1 MYIKEKFITKL
12 TFVDFTQCKF
22 KVILIKGKE
31 ECSLSIEKKKFK
43 DTGIRLLKK
52 GQKGLV
58 HAIFSRFGII
68 IMLFALQ
75 VVLFLSALLWF
86 QSFMSGLYFGGTA
99 LGVLVSIY
107 ILNTRSDA
115 SAKLTW
121 IILVM
126 SLPVFGTLLYLYT
139 EFEVGHRSLRKRVRQ
154 VVDLTKDKVPQEPN
168 VINDFREK
176 DAGAAEVASYLG
188 RVGSFP
194 VFDQTDVL
202 YFPLGEGIFEEMLT
216 QLEKARHYIFLE
228 YFIIDEGIMWGKILE
243 ILARK
248 VSEGVDVRVMY
259 DGTNEFTTLPRN
271 YPKLLKELGI
281 RCKVFAPL
289 SPFIST
295 HYNYRDHRKIMV
307 IDGNTAFTGGVNFA
321 DRYINKE
328 KTYGHWKDTAVMLKG
343 KAVREFTLMFLQMW
357 NIDEKE
363 LDFEPYLS
371 FPTLPP
377 ENSKG
382 FVIPYGDC
390 PLDKDK
396 VGEMVYMDILNRAK
410 KYVHIMTPY
419 LILDGEMETAI
430 CFAAERGVEVKIILP
445 GIPDKPTAYSL
456 AKSHYAALMDSGVQ
470 IYEYEPGFV
479 HAKSFVA
486 DDIEGVVGTINLDYR
501 SLYHHFECAAY
512 CYDTSCIADIE
523 NDFNETLKKCRRVTK
538 KTIWKKYPHLRFVSF
553 FVKIIAPLL

>member
-1 MYIKEKFITKL
+1 M
-12 TFVDFTQCKF
+12 
-22 KVILIKGKE
+22 
-31 ECSLSIEKKKFK
+31 SIERKKIK
-43 DTGIRLLKK
+43 DTGLRLLKK
-52 GQKGLV
+52 GQKGIV

-68 IMLFALQ
+68 ILLFFLQ
-75 VVLFLSALLWF
+75 AVLFIATLIWF
-86 QSFMSGLYFGGTA
+86 QSSMSELFFGGVA
-99 LGVLVSIY
+99 LGLFFSIY
-107 ILNTRSDA
+107 ILNTRSDP
-115 SAKLTW
+115 SAKITW

-126 SLPVFGTLLYLYT
+126 TLPVFGTLLYLYT
-139 EFEVGHRSLRKRVRQ
+139 EFEIGHRSLRNRVSKI
-154 VVDLTKDKVPQEPN
+154 VEVTKDKIPQERDTVEAFKAEAP
-168 VINDFREK
+168 
-176 DAGAAEVASYLG
+176 GASAIAEYLYRTGCFTVFDRTEVSY
-188 RVGSFP
+188 FP
-194 VFDQTDVL
+194 V
-202 YFPLGEGIFEEMLT
+202 GEGIFEEMLS
-216 QLEKARHYIFLE
+216 QLEKARHFIFLE
-228 YFIIDEGIMWGKILE
+228 YFIIDEGVMWGKILE

-248 VSEGVDVRVMY
+248 VKEGVDVRVMY
-259 DGTNEFTTLPRN
+259 DGTNEFATLPRN
-271 YPKLLKELGI
+271 YPRLLKELGI
-281 RCKVFAPL
+281 KCKVFAPL

-321 DRYINKE
+321 DRYINRE

-343 KAVREFTLMFLQMW
+343 KAVKGFTLMFLQMW

-363 LDFEPYLS
+363 ISVEPFIS

-377 ENSKG
+377 ENAKG

-430 CFAAERGVEVKIILP
+430 RFAAERGVEVKIILP
-445 GIPDKPTAYSL
+445 GIPDKRAPYSL
-456 AKSHYAALMDSGVQ
+456 AKSHYAALMDSGVE
-470 IYEYEPGFV
+470 IYEYTPGFV

-512 CYDTSCIADIE
+512 CYNCNCIADIE
-523 NDFNETLKKCRRVTK
+523 KDFQETLLKCRKVTR
-538 KTIWKKYPHLRFVSF
+538 KTIWQNYPTLKFLSF